1 MLGQQG
7 QMYGQMAGQ
16 MQGMGAMG
24 GALGGVAAGQ
34 LNQAQA
40 EQALQRQKFGD
51 LGAVGAAREGKQQQ
65 HLNVGYQDFQN
76 QVNQERRNID
86 WQQRAMQGLPYQGS
100 QTTSMYGQQPTGGQ
114 SLLAQG
120 VAGMGAYNAFR
131 NQQGQPQQGQQG
143 SNFFGPGGSHD
154 INQGQGSN
162 YNQGTG
168 NPVSGFGGNQSGNTT
183 MFGNNPQLG
192 MQNQSN
198 QNTQQNNLFGNTGL
212 GMQNQSNQNTNTA
225 GGIW

>member
-16 MQGMGAMG
+16 QQGLGALG

-40 EQALQRQKFGD
+40 QQALQRQRFGD
-51 LGAVGAAREGKQQQ
+51 LGAVGAAREGRQQES
-65 HLNVGYQDFQN
+65 LNLGYQDFQN
-76 QVNQERRNID
+76 QINQERRNID
-86 WQQRAMQGLPYQGS
+86 WQQGAMQGLPYQGS

-114 SLLAQG
+114 SLLAGG

-131 NQQGQPQQGQQG
+131 NQQGQPQQQQQQG

-192 MQNQSN
+192 MQNQG
-198 QNTQQNNLFGNTGL
+198 QQQQQQQQQGNAA
-212 GMQNQSNQNTNTA
+212 A
-225 GGIW
+225 GGGW